1 MHKNKRKEGMKKMR
15 KIFKKVVAAVASAA
29 MLAGLVA
36 GMPAIEAKADS
47 TAVSAGNPIS
57 ITVHFKKPDTWSN
70 VYVKAGL
77 GDEIKQSVGSETITN
92 PNYTG
97 YTGPDNAS
105 ALLTEDATHP
115 GWYSATVTTELAWGV
130 GFIFSDAGWSK
141 QTENIQFAYSMPSG
155 TYEFWV
161 TMDDMALIKGNSSAG
176 WKNRLG
182 LSAYANLYQGTQP
195 YVAVD
200 SLAVAPAGWNGENT
214 TTAPAGENTTTA
226 PAGENTTTAP
236 AAENTTTA
244 PATTEVKVKVKLDAS
259 IAWEKVMLY
268 AWADSA
274 NNTWPGVEM
283 TKNGDYYEASIPVLA
298 DKMSMIVNNGDGK
311 QTIDITDINVTSGNV
326 EITVS
331 AEEQDGKLVASAGAP
346 ATGDATPYVAV
357 IAAMLALGCAVVALN
372 AKKENE

>member
-15 KIFKKVVAAVASAA
+15 KIFRKVVAAVASAA

-47 TAVSAGNPIS
+47 TVVSAGNPIS

-70 VYVKAGL
+70 VYLYAGIGDQVKRNIT
-77 GDEIKQSVGSETITN
+77 EETITN
-92 PNYTG
+92 PNYNG
-97 YTGPDNAS
+97 YTGPNNAS
-105 ALLTEDATHP
+105 ALLTEDAAHP

-130 GFIFSDAGWSK
+130 DFVFGDADWSA
-141 QTENIQFAYSMPSG
+141 QTEDIWFAYSMPSG

-161 TMDDMALIKGNSSAG
+161 TMDDMELIKGNSGAG
-176 WKNRLG
+176 SKNRLG
-182 LSAYANLYQGTQP
+182 LSAYANLYGDTSKP
-195 YVAVD
+195 YIAVD
-200 SLAVAPAGWNGENT
+200 SLAVAPTGWNGENT

-226 PAGENTTTAP
+226 PVAENTTTAP
-236 AAENTTTA
+236 AA
-244 PATTEVKVKVKLDAS
+244 TEVKVKVKLDAS